1 MVGERN
7 IYLLDIEDI
16 ENYFGGEY
24 DAEDLWMFFFNE
36 TDISDGPSPAPI
48 ALRSSSGNI
57 VYSFKSQ
64 TGVISTSNTN
74 IAMSRMPA
82 FQIDLSKISWSSG
95 VANALTPVIV
105 SYPQEATYVVG
116 DFSVNITENLTESPR
131 L

>member
-1 MVGERN
+1 VVGERN

-48 ALRSSSGNI
+48 VLRSSSGNI

-82 FQIDLSKISWSSG
+82 FQIDLSKIS
-95 VANALTPVIV
+95 
-105 SYPQEATYVVG
+105 
-116 DFSVNITENLTESPR
+116 
-131 L
+131 